1 MKGFDKLKTLL
12 LTGFEPFLNFPIN
25 PTEEIVKELEGQ
37 YIGGYKI
44 IGKILPV
51 DFQSAGELLIKLFNE
66 INPSAVVSLGLAGGR
81 FKITPER
88 IAINCND
95 GAADNQGNKF
105 IGKKIDEEGPDGLF
119 SSLPVQAIVDQ
130 LNINKF
136 PAEVSNSAGT
146 YLCNNVMYQMLNELK
161 KKNKQ
166 IPSGFIHIPASHE
179 LATLDRNIPSW
190 SQNDL
195 TNAIKLAIDVI
206 SRNEEH

>member
-1 MKGFDKLKTLL
+1 MKTLL

-25 PTEEIVKELEGQ
+25 PTEDIVKELDGKSIGQ
-37 YIGGYKI
+37 YKI

-51 DFQSAGELLIKLFNE
+51 DFQSAGDLLIKFYHE
-66 INPSAVVSLGLAGGR
+66 VNPNAVVSLGLAGGR

-95 GAADNQGNKF
+95 GAADNQRNKF

-119 SSLPVQAIVDQ
+119 STLPVQAIVDY
-130 LNINKF
+130 LNDNKI

-146 YLCNNVMYQMLNELK
+146 YLCNNVMYKMLNELEK
-161 KKNKQ
+161 KEIS

-179 LATLDRNIPSW
+179 LAVIQKNLPSW
-190 SQNDL
+190 SRTDL

-206 SRNEEH
+206 STNEEN

>member
-1 MKGFDKLKTLL
+1 MKTLL

-25 PTEEIVKELEGQ
+25 PTENIVKELDGQ
-37 YIGGYKI
+37 TIGEYKI

-51 DFQSAGELLIKLFNE
+51 DFQSAGDLLIQFYQE
-66 INPSAVVSLGLAGGR
+66 INPNAVVSLGLAGGR

-95 GAADNQGNKF
+95 GAADNKGNKF
-105 IGKKIDEEGPDGLF
+105 IGKKIDGKGPDGLF
-119 SSLPVQAIVDQ
+119 STLPVQAIVDH
-130 LNINKF
+130 LNENKF

-161 KKNKQ
+161 KKEIS

-179 LATLDRNIPSW
+179 LAVLQKNLPSW
-190 SQNDL
+190 SQSDL
-195 TNAIKLAIDVI
+195 TNAIKLALEVI
-206 SRNEEH
+206 IINEEN

>member
-1 MKGFDKLKTLL
+1 MKTLL

-25 PTEEIVKELEGQ
+25 PTENIVKELDGQ
-37 YIGGYKI
+37 TIGEYKI

-51 DFQSAGELLIKLFNE
+51 DFQSAGELLIQFYHE
-66 INPSAVVSLGLAGGR
+66 INPNAVVSLGLAGGR

-95 GAADNQGNKF
+95 GAADNKGNKF
-105 IGKKIDEEGPDGLF
+105 IGKKIDGKGPDGLF
-119 SSLPVQAIVDQ
+119 STLPVQAIVDH
-130 LNINKF
+130 LNENKF

-161 KKNKQ
+161 IKVIS

-179 LATLDRNIPSW
+179 LAVLQKNLPSW
-190 SQNDL
+190 AQSDL
-195 TNAIKLAIDVI
+195 TNAIKLALEVI
-206 SRNEEH
+206 SINEEN

>member
-1 MKGFDKLKTLL
+1 MKTLL

-25 PTEEIVKELEGQ
+25 PTEDIVKELDGQ
-37 YIGGYKI
+37 SIGQYKI

-51 DFQSAGELLIKLFNE
+51 DFQSAGDLLIKLYHE
-66 INPSAVVSLGLAGGR
+66 INPNAVVSLGLAGGR

-95 GAADNQGNKF
+95 GAEDNQGNKF

-119 SSLPVQAIVDQ
+119 STLPVQAIVDY
-130 LNINKF
+130 LNEKKF

-146 YLCNNVMYQMLNELK
+146 YLCNNVMYQLLNELK
-161 KKNKQ
+161 NKEIS

-179 LATLDRNIPSW
+179 LAVLQKNLPSW
-190 SQNDL
+190 SQSDL
-195 TNAIKLAIDVI
+195 VNAIKLALKVI
-206 SRNEEH
+206 STNEEN

>member
-1 MKGFDKLKTLL
+1 LKTLL

-25 PTEEIVKELEGQ
+25 PTEDIVKELDGQ
-37 YIGGYKI
+37 SIGQYKI

-51 DFQSAGELLIKLFNE
+51 DFQSAGDLLIKFYHE
-66 INPSAVVSLGLAGGR
+66 INPNAVVSLGLAGGR

-119 SSLPVQAIVDQ
+119 SSLPVQAIVDH
-130 LNINKF
+130 LNENKF

-161 KKNKQ
+161 KKEIS

-179 LATLDRNIPSW
+179 LAVLQKNLPSW
-190 SQNDL
+190 SQSDL
-195 TNAIKLAIDVI
+195 VNAIKLALEVI
-206 SRNEEH
+206 STNEEN

>member
-1 MKGFDKLKTLL
+1 LIKLKTLL

-25 PTEEIVKELEGQ
+25 PTENIVKELDGQ
-37 YIGGYKI
+37 TIGEYKI

-51 DFQSAGELLIKLFNE
+51 DFQSAGELLIQFYHE
-66 INPSAVVSLGLAGGR
+66 INPNAVVSLGLAGGR

-95 GAADNQGNKF
+95 GAADNKGNKF
-105 IGKKIDEEGPDGLF
+105 IGKKIDGKGPDGLF
-119 SSLPVQAIVDQ
+119 STLPVQAIVDH
-130 LNINKF
+130 LNENKF

-161 KKNKQ
+161 KKVIS

-179 LATLDRNIPSW
+179 LAVLQKNLPSW
-190 SQNDL
+190 SQSDL
-195 TNAIKLAIDVI
+195 TNAIKLALEVI
-206 SRNEEH
+206 SINEEN

>member
-1 MKGFDKLKTLL
+1 MKTLL

-25 PTEEIVKELEGQ
+25 PTENIVKKLDGQ
-37 YIGGYKI
+37 TIGKYKI

-51 DFQSAGELLIKLFNE
+51 DFQSAGDLLIKFYHE
-66 INPSAVVSLGLAGGR
+66 INPNAVVSLGLAGGR

-105 IGKKIDEEGPDGLF
+105 IGKKIDEKGPDGLF
-119 SSLPVQAIVDQ
+119 STLPVQAIVDY
-130 LNINKF
+130 LNENKM

-161 KKNKQ
+161 KKEIS

-179 LATLDRNIPSW
+179 LVVLQKNLPSW
-190 SQNDL
+190 SQSDL
-195 TNAIKLAIDVI
+195 TNAIKLALEVI
-206 SRNEEH
+206 STNEEN